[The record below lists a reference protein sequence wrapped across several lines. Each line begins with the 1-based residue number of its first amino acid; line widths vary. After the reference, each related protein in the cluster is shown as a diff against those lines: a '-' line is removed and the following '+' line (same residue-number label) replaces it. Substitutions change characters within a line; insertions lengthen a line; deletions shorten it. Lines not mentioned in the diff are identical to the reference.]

1 MSADFVVSVH
11 FVKIKSSDAVWG
23 ITLLEK
29 MDVTDEWLLFHPFC
43 NLLTWL
49 NRNDILWMKHM
60 LHPKGRMTMNSRK
73 LEILKQNNAEANAIA
88 RESIEK
94 ALILLMKEKE
104 FSDIS
109 ITDITKRAGV
119 SRVTYYRNYSS
130 KEDILSGYLQ
140 NVVTDFYLALK
151 DYDAVTQ
158 TRELWVT
165 LFEKM
170 KEHSQEII
178 LLMKAGY
185 GDELLNSYIRGINAG
200 ISGPEENPELYYSN
214 CYWVGALH
222 SMTKEWIRGG
232 MKESIDQMV
241 YIGTAMMTSGI
252 RTIDEFGN
260 RCE

>member
-1 MSADFVVSVH
+1 MTTQDK
-11 FVKIKSSDAVWG
+11 KIA
-23 ITLLEK
+23 
-29 MDVTDEWLLFHPFC
+29 
-43 NLLTWL
+43 
-49 NRNDILWMKHM
+49 
-60 LHPKGRMTMNSRK
+60 
-73 LEILKQNNAEANAIA
+73 ILKQNNAEANALA
-88 RESIEK
+88 RESIEQ
-94 ALILLMKEKE
+94 ALILLLEEKQ
-104 FSDIS
+104 FSDIT

-140 NVVTDFYLALK
+140 NVVADFYLALK

-170 KEHSQEII
+170 RDHAQEII

-200 ISGPEENPELYYSN
+200 LSGPEENPELYYSN

-222 SMTKEWIRGG
+222 SITKEWIQSG
-232 MKESIDQMV
+232 MKEPIDQMV

-252 RTIDEFGN
+252 KTIDEFGN